1 MAATTKIVLISV
13 ISFWLI
19 SSFQLA
25 GCSRPG
31 FGVRGDTSISTHAQ
45 DFEKGTN
52 SGGAAFVGAR
62 PVASGP
68 NPIQHNFAI
77 RTASHPPAPESEP

>member
-1 MAATTKIVLISV
+1 MVCGWVSDFLCVYIFLYISHFLYLFIYLSV
-13 ISFWLI
+13 FWNLK
-19 SSFQLA
+19 
-25 GCSRPG
+25 
-31 FGVRGDTSISTHAQ
+31 

>member
-1 MAATTKIVLISV
+1 MNRSDRFV
-13 ISFWLI
+13 
-19 SSFQLA
+19 
-25 GCSRPG
+25 
-31 FGVRGDTSISTHAQ
+31 

-77 RTASHPPAPESEP
+77 RTASPPPTPESEP